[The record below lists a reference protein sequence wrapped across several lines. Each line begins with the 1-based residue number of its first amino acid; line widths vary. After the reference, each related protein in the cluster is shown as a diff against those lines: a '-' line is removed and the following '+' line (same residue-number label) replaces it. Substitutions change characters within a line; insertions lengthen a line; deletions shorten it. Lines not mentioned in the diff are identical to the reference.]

1 VNTIFFIGI
10 VTIYFSCLVTHFSNS
25 DDIDSDNDSD
35 NDNDDSDSD
44 DNDSNNITNIIK
56 KIPINYNEKY
66 IDKFNK
72 LIDIDITK
80 ESLDNL
86 KNTITMENTPNG
98 NVIMFW
104 DNNRETFTYYSDG
117 TIPYHYLEVVSRKY
131 VIENNCKK
139 LYIVMKDEI
148 IIAEQKIEKEKEK
161 EREKEKENEKE
172 REKEN
177 ENENENE
184 KKTVEEKD
192 HKRDIFA
199 KFKNYNKDSKYSTIS
214 IDNKN
219 LNKST
224 PKPSNI
230 IVKPNEHKVIK
241 EKANRYSCEGKLI
254 NFSFLKKVDKKIV
267 DKKYSIKFSDY
278 KLNLSK

>member
-1 VNTIFFIGI
+1 MSFIDQPYIINAVNTIFFIGI
-10 VTIYFSCLVTHFSNS
+10 VTIYFNCLVTHFSNS
-25 DDIDSDNDSD
+25 DDIDSDSN
-35 NDNDDSDSD
+35 SD
-44 DNDSNNITNIIK
+44 DNENDNENDIIK
-56 KIPINYNEKY
+56 KLPINYNEKY

-72 LIDIDITK
+72 LKDTDITK

-86 KNTITMENTPNG
+86 KNTITMENTPIG

-104 DNNRETFTYYSDG
+104 DNNRESFTYYSDG

-148 IIAEQKIEKEKEK
+148 IIAEQKIEKK
-161 EREKEKENEKE
+161 KEKENEKE
-172 REKEN
+172 KEKEKEN
-177 ENENENE
+177 ERENE
-184 KKTVEEKD
+184 KKIIEEKD

-254 NFSFLKKVDKKIV
+254 NFSFLKKVDKKKV

-278 KLNLSK
+278 KLILSK